1 MGGVMD
7 WTANLWLEKLFS
19 LTANVNRMELE
30 GYLGSRLRGRVTI
43 DGATTTNMITKAGVK
58 AIVAALCNYTR
69 SSFRQLVPAFQIE
82 KFGASTSTTPPNSND
97 TTLGGSTSFRVC
109 EQVDSI
115 GTKIVVSNFIG
126 QPEFNFNWGKVGLF
140 LNGGQL
146 FSVATVN
153 ESKTANV
160 AKTVVW
166 GIEFVED

>member
-1 MGGVMD
+1 MMN
-7 WTANLWLEKLFS
+7 WTANLWLEKLFG
-19 LTANVNRMELE
+19 LTANVNRVELE
-30 GYLGSRLRGRVTI
+30 GYLGARLHGRVTI
-43 DGATTTNMITKAGVK
+43 DGVTSSNMITKAGVK
-58 AIVAALCNYTR
+58 AIVSALCNYSR

-82 KFGASTSTTPPNSND
+82 KFGASTLTTPPKAND

-109 EQVDSI
+109 EQVDSV
-115 GTKIVVSNFIG
+115 GTKMVVSNFIG

-153 ESKTANV
+153 ESKTADV

-166 GIEFVED
+166 EIEFVED